1 MTKNIKYSINKEIN
15 NIIFCTNKET
25 SDISNQLKKN
35 YSDRKVLL
43 VIDKNL
49 DKNFRKYLLAD
60 LKKLTRLDFHLLE
73 VQGSKKNKN
82 RKLVFKIIDK
92 CIKEKF
98 TKKSV
103 IISCGGG
110 VVGDV
115 AALASSLY
123 LRGLIYYHVPT
134 TMTAIVDSCIGGKTG
149 INYNGIINSVGNYYH
164 PKSVFISK
172 NVIENIPEREFTSG
186 IPEIIK
192 CGLINNV
199 KILKMLVLYQN
210 RYLNRDYNFLSK
222 LIRLTLLTKIKFFK
236 DDIFENSKRLN
247 LNFGHTFAHAIEI
260 SLKEKRSDIIRHG
273 EAVGIGML
281 CEIYYLENKS
291 EKFIKLK
298 NILNT
303 YGLPTDLTHLIK
315 NKAANTLKKEIFKS
329 IFLDK
334 KKIGKFPRIIK
345 LINIGKSAVVEMK
358 NNKKIKNTINKVL
371 F

>member
-1 MTKNIKYSINKEIN
+1 MKNNIRYSINKEIF
-15 NIIFCTNKET
+15 NIIFCVKKET
-25 SDISNQLKKN
+25 SDISNQLKKH

-49 DKNFRKYLLAD
+49 DKNFRRCLLSD
-60 LKKLTRLDFHLLE
+60 LKKLNRIDFHLLE
-73 VQGSKKNKN
+73 VEGSKRNKN
-82 RKLVFKIIDK
+82 TNFVFKIIDK

-103 IISCGGG
+103 VISCGGG
-110 VVGDV
+110 VVGDA

-123 LRGLIYYHVPT
+123 FRGLIYYHVPT

-172 NVIENIPEREFTSG
+172 NVIEKIPHREFMSG

-192 CGLINNV
+192 CGLIDNV
-199 KILKMLVLYQN
+199 KIFEMLLLNQN
-210 RYLNRDYNFLSK
+210 KYFKRDYDFLYK
-222 LIRLTLLTKIKFFK
+222 LIKLTLLTKIKFFK
-236 DDIFENSKRLN
+236 DDIFENAKRLN

-260 SLKEKRSDIIRHG
+260 ALKGKKSDVIRHG
-273 EAVGIGML
+273 EAVGVGML
-281 CEIYYLENKS
+281 CEIYYSEGKS
-291 EKFIKLK
+291 EKFLKLK
-298 NILNT
+298 NILRFYN
-303 YGLPTDLTHLIK
+303 LSTDLNHLTKGKLK
-315 NKAANTLKKEIFKS
+315 NSLKNEIFKN

-345 LINIGKSAVVEMK
+345 LIRVGKSKIIEMK
-358 NNKKIKNTINKVL
+358 NNKKIKDTIDKVL